1 MRLISKWEKLQ
12 KRPVVWR
19 ELITLR
25 CIVKNLHVRW
35 RHSQLH
41 DRKLVFCLRVLH
53 QRQPG
58 TGPGKWMAACLS
70 ELIPLIF
77 HNVGLLRLRMQ
88 HEGDAAWKD
97 RMRNSYGGAVG
108 LKQWFNFASETPEE
122 EAAETLTV
130 MRRICLFVREYLDA
144 ATMFWW
150 KLGNYYPR
158 VQT

>member
-1 MRLISKWEKLQ
+1 MG
-12 KRPVVWR
+12 R
-19 ELITLR
+19 ELITHR

-77 HNVGLLRLRMQ
+77 HNVG
-88 HEGDAAWKD
+88 
-97 RMRNSYGGAVG
+97 AV
-108 LKQWFNFASETPEE
+108 
-122 EAAETLTV
+122 EAADATRGG
-130 MRRICLFVREYLDA
+130 MRREKTERVIATEGLLD
-144 ATMFWW
+144 
-150 KLGNYYPR
+150 
-158 VQT
+158 

>member
-1 MRLISKWEKLQ
+1 MRLISKWGKLQ
-12 KRPVVWR
+12 KRPVVGR
-19 ELITLR
+19 ELITHR
-25 CIVKNLHVRW
+25 RIVKNVRW

-88 HEGDAAWKD
+88 HEGDAAWED
-97 RMRNSYGGAVG
+97 RMCNSYGGAVG
-108 LKQWFNFASETPEE
+108 LKQWFNFARETPEE
-122 EAAETLTV
+122 AAEALTV
-130 MRRICLFVREYLDA
+130 MWHICLSLNIW
-144 ATMFWW
+144 TLPLMFWW

-158 VQT
+158 AQT